1 MPLAVSVRTLAKLL
15 VQVLCNAFKSH
26 LPKHKRKEIEMKLSS
41 CSQKSVGIK
50 YESVNKMFVL
60 HVHGHVA
67 VLGAS
72 YIVFPFW
79 PLYSCSCSS
88 SFFFSSVAGNYFYFH
103 LLGKF
108 LLLFLLFYLFSI
120 VSLSFLASSRVFL
133 GHEGQWSVT
142 LFVDLI
148 KHNASI
154 NFNKECKQRV
164 QMAKDKVNSM
174 CLFWRLKC

>member
-67 VLGAS
+67 VQGAS

-79 PLYSCSCSS
+79 PLYSCS
-88 SFFFSSVAGNYFYFH
+88 SFFFFSH
-103 LLGKF
+103 DCRWE
-108 LLLFLLFYLFSI
+108 LLLFSLVREVPPIISPFFIYFPLF
-120 VSLSFLASSRVFL
+120 
-133 GHEGQWSVT
+133 H
-142 LFVDLI
+142 
-148 KHNASI
+148 
-154 NFNKECKQRV
+154 
-164 QMAKDKVNSM
+164 
-174 CLFWRLKC
+174 